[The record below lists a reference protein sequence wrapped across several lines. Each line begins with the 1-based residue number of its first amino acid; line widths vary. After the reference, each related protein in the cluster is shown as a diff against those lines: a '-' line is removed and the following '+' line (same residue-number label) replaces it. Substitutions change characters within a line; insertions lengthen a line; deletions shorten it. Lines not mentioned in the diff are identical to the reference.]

1 MTIEELYG
9 KIMADDELR
18 EDFAR
23 AAESGDIAA
32 WAKEQGVEATED
44 EIVAFAKGQSDEKL
58 DLGDVDQVAGG
69 DYDDCVRSL
78 RLTGVFG
85 VCSN

>member
-9 KIMADDELR
+9 KVMADDELK
-18 EDFAR
+18 EAFAK

-32 WAKEQGVEATED
+32 WAREQGVEATED

-58 DLGDVDQVAGG
+58 DLDDVDQVAGG
-69 DYDDCVRSL
+69 GY
-78 RLTGVFG
+78 TGVLKSMGQIG
-85 VCSN
+85 VACGITK

>member
-9 KIMADDELR
+9 KIMADDALKE
-18 EDFAR
+18 AAAK

-69 DYDDCVRSL
+69 GYTSVVKSVGTMGIGGC
-78 RLTGVFG
+78 F
-85 VCSN
+85 N

>member
-9 KIMADDELR
+9 KIMADDALKE
-18 EDFAR
+18 AAAK
-23 AAESGDIAA
+23 AAEAGNIAA

-44 EIVAFAKGQSDEKL
+44 EIVAFVKGQSDEKL

-69 DYDDCVRSL
+69 GYTSVMDTFVAM
-78 RLTGVFG
+78 FF
-85 VCSN
+85 CS